1 MLRALAAFFCGND
14 PFTVQPS
21 PALPMTEATQDPERD
36 AVVAEELACLERV
49 QTHLKERAQRP
60 SDRPGSAASADYEAR
75 LLDLRD
81 QISSA
86 RMEDVPPLVQEMERL
101 QSLMVHRR
109 DTTAVTVDPRSPYFG
124 RLVIEEGTKRR
135 EVLIGRG
142 TYLDTKSGVRIV
154 DWRDA
159 PVSRLYYR
167 YEEGQDYDEVFGDRE
182 VTGLVKTRRSLS
194 IVEAELRRITSPQG
208 TFVRGKEGFRRV
220 EAQAFKLTG
229 GAGSAIRAEQHHRPG
244 KLGIGSD
251 GGEDKHLREI
261 TALIDPRQFDLI
273 TRSDAGLVVI
283 QGGAGSGKTTIGLHR
298 LAYLAFQDSRRFRPD
313 KMLVIVFNDALA
325 RYVARV
331 LPALGIEGV
340 AIRTYEDWVRRLRQ
354 SLYPRL
360 PSKYR
365 EDTPSAVSRFKKHPL
380 LLRLIEQ
387 YVGRLAQQVTA
398 RVESLTADQGEA
410 GERLRKV
417 WARGAERPLAHRLH
431 GMISQVEGEA
441 AKQLPTDVR
450 IGIERTCRALLKSTR
465 DVTTTWAELLSDRTA
480 LGMGVEQLAPGSF
493 SAGELDRVV
502 AWCSARGAEIVGQ
515 IEARRED
522 IAEARDARAVGDD
535 ERDSK
540 RSKRQ
545 RDEEKEEREDDADDD
560 EMRRGIDGLEISED
574 AKLDP
579 EDDTILLRLHQ
590 RLRGPLTRGK
600 LSKDPIVY
608 EHILVDEAQDLS
620 PVELS
625 VVLDTT
631 SAAKSIT
638 LSGDVQQRLLMDNG
652 FSDWKTVL
660 GELGLSH
667 VEIEPLK
674 LSYRSTKP
682 IIDFSRAVLGPLASS
697 DAPVATREGAPVDLF
712 THGHTGDAVATLSE
726 ALRDLMQSEPQ
737 ASVCVITRFPEQADL
752 YFGGLQ
758 RAEVPYLRRV
768 ADQDFSFKAGVDVT
782 DVRQVKGLEFDYVVI
797 VEASESSYP
806 DDEEA
811 RHLLHIAATRAAHQL
826 WLFAVGR
833 PSPLLPQEL
842 KDRSL

>member
-1 MLRALAAFFCGND
+1 MSEVA
-14 PFTVQPS
+14 
-21 PALPMTEATQDPERD
+21 EDPERD
-36 AVVAEELACLERV
+36 AVVSEEVACLQRV
-49 QTHLKERAQRP
+49 QAHLRERSQRT
-60 SDRPGSAASADYEAR
+60 SDRPGAAAAAADYEAR

-109 DTTAVTVDPRSPYFG
+109 DTNAVTVDARSPYFG
-124 RLVIEEGTKRR
+124 RLVIEEGEKKR

-167 YEEGQDYDEVFGDRE
+167 YEEGDDYDEVFGDRE
-182 VTGLVKTRRSLS
+182 VTGLIKTRRSLS

-208 TFVRGKEGFRRV
+208 TFVRGKDGFRRV
-220 EAQAFKLTG
+220 ESQAFKLTG
-229 GAGSAIRAEQHHRPG
+229 GAGTAIRAEQHHRPG
-244 KLGIGSD
+244 KLGIGTE
-251 GGEDKHLREI
+251 GVGEDKHLREI
-261 TALIDPRQFDLI
+261 TAMIDPRQFDLM

-298 LAYLAFQDSRRFRPD
+298 LAYLAFQDARRFRPD

-340 AIRTYEDWVRRLRQ
+340 AIRTYEDWVRRIRQ

-365 EDTPSAVSRFKKHPL
+365 DDTPSMVSRFKKHPL
-380 LLRLIEQ
+380 LLRMIDD
-387 YVGRLAQQVTA
+387 YVSKLAAQITA
-398 RVESLTADQGEA
+398 RVQSLSADAGEA
-410 GERLRKV
+410 GERLRSSWLKGE
-417 WARGAERPLAHRLH
+417 ARPLAHRLH
-431 GMISQVEGEA
+431 GMINLVEGDA
-441 AKQLPTDVR
+441 ARSLPTDVR
-450 IGIERTCRALLKSTR
+450 VGIERSCRALLKATR
-465 DVTTTWAELLSDRTA
+465 DVSTTWAELLSDRPA
-480 LGMGVEQLAPGSF
+480 LGQAVDKLAPGSF
-493 SAGELDRVV
+493 TPGELDRVV
-502 AWCSARGAEIVGQ
+502 AWCSARSAEIVGE
-515 IEARRED
+515 IELRREER
-522 IAEARDARAVGDD
+522 AE
-535 ERDSK
+535 
-540 RSKRQ
+540 Q
-545 RDEEKEEREDDADDD
+545 RLNDEEGGGKKRGRKDEEEVEREEEVDDD
-560 EMRRGIDGLEISED
+560 EMRRGIDGFDIAED
-574 AKLDP
+574 AKLDL
-579 EDDTILLRLHQ
+579 EDDTLFLRLHQ

-620 PVELS
+620 PVELA

-660 GELGLSH
+660 GELSLSH
-667 VEIEPLK
+667 VEVEPLK

-682 IIDFSRAVLGPLASS
+682 IIDFSRAILGPLASA

-737 ASVCVITRFPEQADL
+737 ASVCVIARYPEQADL

-768 ADQDFSFKAGVDVT
+768 AEQDFSFKPGVDVT

-806 DDEEA
+806 DEDEA

-826 WLFAVGR
+826 WLFVVGR
-833 PSPLLPQEL
+833 ASPLLPQEL

>member
-1 MLRALAAFFCGND
+1 MSE
-14 PFTVQPS
+14 QP
-21 PALPMTEATQDPERD
+21 QDPERD
-36 AVVAEELACLERV
+36 SVVSEELECLERV

-60 SDRPGSAASADYEAR
+60 SERPTVASADYESR

-86 RMEDVPPLVQEMERL
+86 RLEDVPPLVQEMERL

-124 RLVIEEGTKRR
+124 RLVIEEGPKRR

-167 YEEGQDYDEVFGDRE
+167 YEEGDDYDEVFGDRE
-182 VTGLVKTRRSLS
+182 VTGLIKTRRSLS
-194 IVEAELRRITSPQG
+194 IVEAELRRVTCPQG
-208 TFVRGKEGFRRV
+208 TFVRGKDGFRRV
-220 EAQAFKLTG
+220 ESQTFKLTG
-229 GAGSAIRAEQHHRPG
+229 GAGTAIRAEQHHRPG
-244 KLGIGSD
+244 KLGIGGAGAD
-251 GGEDKHLREI
+251 GGDDKHLREI

-298 LAYLAFQDSRRFRPD
+298 LAYLAFQDARRFRPD
-313 KMLVIVFNDALA
+313 KLLVIVFNDALA

-340 AIRTYEDWVRRLRQ
+340 AIRTYEDWVRRIRQ

-360 PSKYR
+360 PSSYR
-365 EDTPSAVSRFKKHPL
+365 EDTPSVISRFKKHPL
-380 LLRLIEQ
+380 LLRLIDAH
-387 YVGRLAQQVTA
+387 VMKLGSHVDGRLEKLA
-398 RVESLTADQGEA
+398 ADAGEA
-410 GERLRKV
+410 GERLRNV
-417 WARGAERPLAHRLH
+417 WARSSERPLAHRLH
-431 GMISQVEGEA
+431 GLISQVEGEA
-441 AKQLPTDVR
+441 GKGLSTDLRVGVER
-450 IGIERTCRALLKSTR
+450 ICRLLLKATR
-465 DVTTTWAELLSDRTA
+465 DVPAAWAELLSDRAA
-480 LGMGVEQLAPGSF
+480 LGEGVDKLAPGSF
-493 SAGELDRVV
+493 TAGELDRVV
-502 AWCSARGAEIVGQ
+502 AWCAARGGEIVGE
-515 IEARRED
+515 IETRREELAERRDRDDEGGDAKRARRK
-522 IAEARDARAVGDD
+522 RDD
-535 ERDSK
+535 
-540 RSKRQ
+540 
-545 RDEEKEEREDDADDD
+545 EEREERDDRDVDDDD
-560 EMRRGIDGLEISED
+560 EMRRGIDGLDVAEG
-574 AKLDP
+574 AKLDL

-600 LSKDPIVY
+600 FSKDPIVY

-620 PVELS
+620 PVELA

-660 GELGLSH
+660 AELKLTH
-667 VEIEPLK
+667 VEVEPLK

-682 IIDFSRAVLGPLASS
+682 IIDFSRAVLGPLAST
-697 DAPVATREGAPVDLF
+697 DAPVATREGTPVDLF

-726 ALRDLMQSEPQ
+726 ALRELMQNEPQ
-737 ASVCVITRFPEQADL
+737 ASVAVITRYPEQADL

-768 ADQDFSFKAGVDVT
+768 AEQDFSFKAGVDVT

-797 VEASESSYP
+797 VECSESSYP
-806 DDEEA
+806 DDDEA

-833 PSPLLPQEL
+833 ISPLIPQDL

>member
-1 MLRALAAFFCGND
+1 
-14 PFTVQPS
+14 
-21 PALPMTEATQDPERD
+21 MTEIAEDSERD
-36 AVVAEELACLERV
+36 SVVAEELACLERV
-49 QTHLKERAQRP
+49 QSHLRERTQRV

-109 DTTAVTVDPRSPYFG
+109 DTTAITVDPRSPYFG
-124 RLVIEEGTKRR
+124 RLVIEEGPKKR

-167 YEEGQDYDEVFGDRE
+167 YEEGDDYDEVFGDRE
-182 VTGLVKTRRSLS
+182 VTGVVKTRRSLS
-194 IVEAELRRITSPQG
+194 IIESELRRITSPQG

-220 EAQAFKLTG
+220 ESQAFKLHG

-244 KLGIGSD
+244 KLGIGAD

-298 LAYLAFQDSRRFRPD
+298 LAYLAFHDSRRFRPD

-340 AIRTYEDWVRRLRQ
+340 AIRTYEDWVRRIRQ

-360 PSKYR
+360 PSSYR
-365 EDTPSAVSRFKKHPL
+365 DDTPTVVTRFKKHPL

-387 YVGRLAQQVTA
+387 QVAKLAALITT
-398 RVESLTADQGEA
+398 RVDSLTASA
-410 GERLRKV
+410 GEPGEKLRKL
-417 WARGAERPLAHRLH
+417 WARSADRPLAHRLH
-431 GMISQVEGEA
+431 GLINQVEGEQA
-441 AKQLPTDVR
+441 RSLPTDVR
-450 IGIERTCRALLKSTR
+450 VGIERSCRSLLKQTR
-465 DVTTTWAELLSDRTA
+465 DVATTWAEILTDRVA
-480 LGMGVEQLAPGSF
+480 LGQAVDQLAPGSF
-493 SAGELDRVV
+493 TPGELDRVV
-502 AWCSARGAEIVGQ
+502 AWCSARSAEIVGE

-522 IAEARDARAVGDD
+522 LAEARERAGDD
-535 ERDSK
+535 EDK
-540 RSKRQ
+540 RTRRKAR
-545 RDEEKEEREDDADDD
+545 EEDDDRGDDEDDDD
-560 EMRRGIDGLEISED
+560 EMRRGIDGLEVTEG

-625 VVLDTT
+625 VVLATT
-631 SAAKSIT
+631 SQANSIT

-660 GELGLSH
+660 GELGLNH
-667 VEIEPLK
+667 VEVEPLK

-682 IIDFSRAVLGPLASS
+682 IIDFSRAVLGPLASK
-697 DAPVATREGAPVDLF
+697 DAPVATREGTPVDLF
-712 THGHTGDAVATLSE
+712 QHGHTGDAVATLSE
-726 ALRDLMQSEPQ
+726 ALRELMQSEPQ
-737 ASVCVITRFPEQADL
+737 ASVAVITRFPEQADL

-768 ADQDFSFKAGVDVT
+768 ADQDFSFKSGVDVT

-806 DDEEA
+806 DDDEA

-826 WLFAVGR
+826 WLFAVGK
-833 PSPLLPQEL
+833 PSPLIPQEL

>member
-1 MLRALAAFFCGND
+1 MLRALAPFFGRANEKM
-14 PFTVQPS
+14 S
-21 PALPMTEATQDPERD
+21 EAVEDSERD
-36 AVVAEELACLERV
+36 AVVSEELACLERV
-49 QTHLKERAQRP
+49 QTHLRERSQRG
-60 SDRPGSAASADYEAR
+60 SERPGAAAAAADYELR

-109 DTTAVTVDPRSPYFG
+109 DTTAVTVDARSPYFG
-124 RLVIEEGTKRR
+124 RLVIEEGPKKR

-167 YEEGQDYDEVFGDRE
+167 YDEGDDYDEVFGDRE
-182 VTGLVKTRRSLS
+182 VTGLIKTRRSLS
-194 IVEAELRRITSPQG
+194 IVEAELRRITSRQG
-208 TFVRGKEGFRRV
+208 TFVRAKEGFRRV
-220 EAQAFKLTG
+220 ESQAFKLTG
-229 GAGSAIRAEQHHRPG
+229 GAGTAIRAEQHHRPG

-251 GGEDKHLREI
+251 GGDDKHLREI

-298 LAYLAFQDSRRFRPD
+298 LAYLAFQDARRFRPD
-313 KMLVIVFNDALA
+313 KLLVIVFNDALA

-340 AIRTYEDWVRRLRQ
+340 AIRTYEDWVRRIRQ

-365 EDTPSAVSRFKKHPL
+365 EDTPSVVSRFKKHPL
-380 LLRLIEQ
+380 LLRLIDDHVEK
-387 YVGRLAQQVTA
+387 LAGPLTTRINA
-398 RVESLTADQGEA
+398 LTADAGEP
-410 GERLRKV
+410 GERLRNG
-417 WARGAERPLAHRLH
+417 WAKGAQRPLAHRLH
-431 GMISQVEGEA
+431 ALINQVEGDA
-441 AKQLPTDVR
+441 GRGLPTDVR
-450 IGIERTCRALLKSTR
+450 VGIERGCRGLLKATR
-465 DVTTTWAELLSDRTA
+465 DVSTTWAELFSDRST
-480 LGMGVEQLAPGSF
+480 LGAAVEKLAPGGF
-493 SAGELDRVV
+493 TPGELDRIVG
-502 AWCSARGAEIVGQ
+502 WCSARSAEIVGE
-515 IEARRED
+515 IETRREER
-522 IAEARDARAVGDD
+522 AEQRSRDDDGEGGKKRGRKDDD
-535 ERDSK
+535 EL
-540 RSKRQ
+540 
-545 RDEEKEEREDDADDD
+545 ERHDEDDADDD
-560 EMRRGIDGLEISED
+560 EMKRGVDGFDIAED

-620 PVELS
+620 PVELA

-631 SAAKSIT
+631 SSAKSIT
-638 LSGDVQQRLLMDNG
+638 LSGDVQQRLMMDNG
-652 FSDWKTVL
+652 FTDWKTVL
-660 GELGLSH
+660 GELSLSH
-667 VEIEPLK
+667 VEVEPLK

-682 IIDFSRAVLGPLASS
+682 IIDFSRAILGPLASA

-737 ASVCVITRFPEQADL
+737 ASVCVIARYPEQADL

-768 ADQDFSFKAGVDVT
+768 AEQDFSFKPGVDVT

-806 DDEEA
+806 DDDEA

-826 WLFAVGR
+826 WLFVVGR
-833 PSPLLPQEL
+833 ASPLLPQEL

>member
-1 MLRALAAFFCGND
+1 MSE
-14 PFTVQPS
+14 V
-21 PALPMTEATQDPERD
+21 TEDSERD
-36 AVVAEELACLERV
+36 AIATEELACLERV
-49 QTHLKERAQRP
+49 QTHLRERAQRG
-60 SDRPGSAASADYEAR
+60 SERPGTAASADYEAR

-124 RLVIEEGTKRR
+124 RLVIEENGKKR

-142 TYLDTKSGVRIV
+142 TYLDTKSSVRIV

-167 YEEGQDYDEVFGDRE
+167 YEEGDDYDEVFGDRE

-194 IVEAELRRITSPQG
+194 IVEAELRRITCPQG
-208 TFVRGKEGFRRV
+208 VFVRGKEGFRRV
-220 EAQAFKLTG
+220 ESQAFKLTG
-229 GAGSAIRAEQHHRPG
+229 GAGAAIRAEQHHRPG
-244 KLGIGSD
+244 KLGIGAD
-251 GGEDKHLREI
+251 GGDDKHLREI

-313 KMLVIVFNDALA
+313 KLLVIVFNDALA

-340 AIRTYEDWVRRLRQ
+340 AIRTYEDWVRRIRQ

-365 EDTPSAVSRFKKHPL
+365 DDTPTVVTRFKKHPL

-387 YVGRLAQQVTA
+387 QVQKIAHHVTRRIETLSA
-398 RVESLTADQGEA
+398 EAGEQ
-410 GERLRKV
+410 GERLRTA
-417 WARGAERPLAHRLH
+417 WAKSAERPLAHRLH
-431 GMISQVEGEA
+431 GMINLVEGDA
-441 AKQLPTDVR
+441 ARSLPTDVR
-450 IGIERTCRALLKSTR
+450 IGIERACRAVLKSTR
-465 DVTTTWAELLSDRTA
+465 DVAATWAEILSDRTV
-480 LGMGVEQLAPGSF
+480 LGAAVESFAPGSF
-493 SAGELDRVV
+493 TPGELDRVV
-502 AWCSARGAEIVGQ
+502 AWCSARGAEIVGE
-515 IEARRED
+515 IETRREEL
-522 IAEARDARAVGDD
+522 AEKRERDDDAAGKSRGKRKRDEDEQSSVDD
-535 ERDSK
+535 E
-540 RSKRQ
+540 
-545 RDEEKEEREDDADDD
+545 DDD
-560 EMRRGIDGLEISED
+560 EMRRGIDGLDISET
-574 AKLDP
+574 AKLDV

-620 PVELS
+620 PVELA
-625 VVLDTT
+625 VVFDTT

-638 LSGDVQQRLLMDNG
+638 LSGDVQQRLHMDNG
-652 FSDWKTVL
+652 FTDWKTVL
-660 GELGLSH
+660 GELSLSH

-674 LSYRSTKP
+674 LSYRSSRS
-682 IIDFSRAVLGPLASS
+682 IIEFARAVLGPLASA
-697 DAPVATREGAPVDLF
+697 DAPQATREGAPVDLF
-712 THGHTGDAVATLSE
+712 HHGHTGDAVATLAE

-737 ASVCVITRFPEQADL
+737 ASVCVIARYPEQADL
-752 YFGGLQ
+752 YYSGLH

-768 ADQDFSFKAGVDVT
+768 AEQDFSFKPGVDVT

-806 DDEEA
+806 DDPEA

-826 WLFAVGR
+826 WLFAVGKV
-833 PSPLLPQEL
+833 SPLIPQEL
-842 KDRSL
+842 RDRAL

>member
-1 MLRALAAFFCGND
+1 MSEVAED
-14 PFTVQPS
+14 S
-21 PALPMTEATQDPERD
+21 ERD
-36 AVVAEELACLERV
+36 AVVSEEVACLERV
-49 QTHLKERAQRP
+49 QAHLRERSQRT
-60 SDRPGSAASADYEAR
+60 SDRPGAAAAAAEYEAR

-109 DTTAVTVDPRSPYFG
+109 DTNAVTVDAKSPYFG
-124 RLVIEEGTKRR
+124 RLVIEEGPKKR

-167 YEEGQDYDEVFGDRE
+167 YEEGDDYDEVFGDRE
-182 VTGLVKTRRSLS
+182 VTGLIKTRRSLS
-194 IVEAELRRITSPQG
+194 IVEAQLRRITSPQG
-208 TFVRGKEGFRRV
+208 TFVRGKDGFRRV
-220 EAQAFKLTG
+220 ESQAFKLTG
-229 GAGSAIRAEQHHRPG
+229 GAGTAIRAEQHHRPG
-244 KLGIGSD
+244 KLGIGTE
-251 GGEDKHLREI
+251 GVGEDKHLREI
-261 TALIDPRQFDLI
+261 TAMIDPRQFDLM

-298 LAYLAFQDSRRFRPD
+298 LAYLAFQDARRFRPD

-340 AIRTYEDWVRRLRQ
+340 AIRTYEDWVRRIRQ

-365 EDTPSAVSRFKKHPL
+365 DDTPSMVSRFKKHPL
-380 LLRLIEQ
+380 VLRMIEDH
-387 YVGRLAQQVTA
+387 VAKVAAQITTRIA
-398 RVESLTADQGEA
+398 KLSADAGEA
-410 GERLRKV
+410 GERLRAIWQK
-417 WARGAERPLAHRLH
+417 GEGRPLAHRLH
-431 GMISQVEGEA
+431 GMINQVEGDA
-441 AKQLPTDVR
+441 ARSLPTDLRV
-450 IGIERTCRALLKSTR
+450 GIERSCRALLKSTR
-465 DVTTTWAELLSDRTA
+465 DVSTTWAELLSDRTA
-480 LGMGVEQLAPGSF
+480 LGQAVDKLAPGSF
-493 SAGELDRVV
+493 TPGELDRVV
-502 AWCSARGAEIVGQ
+502 AWCSARSAEIVGE
-515 IEARRED
+515 IELRREER
-522 IAEARDARAVGDD
+522 AEQREKDEEGGGKKRGRKDEEEVERDD
-535 ERDSK
+535 ED
-540 RSKRQ
+540 
-545 RDEEKEEREDDADDD
+545 DDD
-560 EMRRGIDGLEISED
+560 EMRRGIDGFDIAED

-579 EDDTILLRLHQ
+579 EDDTLFLRLHQ

-620 PVELS
+620 PIELAT
-625 VVLDTT
+625 VLDTT

-667 VEIEPLK
+667 VEVEPLK

-682 IIDFSRAVLGPLASS
+682 IIDFSRAILGPLASA

-737 ASVCVITRFPEQADL
+737 ASVCVIARYPEQADL

-768 ADQDFSFKAGVDVT
+768 AEQDFSFKPGVDVT

-806 DDEEA
+806 DEDEA

-826 WLFAVGR
+826 WLFVVGR
-833 PSPLLPQEL
+833 ASPLLPQEL

>member
-1 MLRALAAFFCGND
+1 MSET
-14 PFTVQPS
+14 P
-21 PALPMTEATQDPERD
+21 QDPERD
-36 AVVAEELACLERV
+36 AVVSEELACLERV
-49 QTHLKERAQRP
+49 QAHLRERAQRP
-60 SDRPGSAASADYEAR
+60 SDRPGAAAAAGDYEAR

-124 RLVIEEGTKRR
+124 RLVIEEGPKKR

-182 VTGLVKTRRSLS
+182 VTGIVKTRRSLS

-208 TFVRGKEGFRRV
+208 TFVRGKDGFRRA
-220 EAQAFKLTG
+220 EAQSFKLTG

-244 KLGIGSD
+244 KLGIGTDS
-251 GGEDKHLREI
+251 GEDKHLREI

-313 KMLVIVFNDALA
+313 KLLVIVFNDALA

-340 AIRTYEDWVRRLRQ
+340 AIRTYEDWVRRIRQ
-354 SLYPRL
+354 SLYTRL

-365 EDTPSAVSRFKKHPL
+365 DDTPTVVSRFKKHPL
-380 LLRLIEQ
+380 LLRVIEEF
-387 YVGRLAQQVTA
+387 VVKLGEQVTK
-398 RVESLTADQGEA
+398 RVESLTAEAGEQ
-410 GERLRKV
+410 GERLRKA
-417 WARGAERPLAHRLH
+417 WAKSAERPLAHRLH
-431 GMISQVEGEA
+431 GLIALTEGDA
-441 AKQLPTDVR
+441 AKSLPTDVR
-450 IGIERTCRALLKSTR
+450 VGIERTCRALLKTTR
-465 DVTTTWAELLSDRTA
+465 DVPGVWAELLSDRSA
-480 LGMGVEQLAPGSF
+480 LGEAVARLAPGSF
-493 SAGELDRVV
+493 TTGELDRLV
-502 AWCSARGAEIVGQ
+502 AWCSARSAEIVGE
-515 IEARRED
+515 IETR
-522 IAEARDARAVGDD
+522 
-535 ERDSK
+535 
-540 RSKRQ
+540 
-545 RDEEKEEREDDADDD
+545 KEEREERRAAAGDDESSDKRAKRGKRDDESSEREEEEDDD
-560 EMRRGIDGLEISED
+560 EMRRGIDGIELSET
-574 AKLDP
+574 AKLDH
-579 EDDTILLRLHQ
+579 EDDTIFLRLHQ

-620 PVELS
+620 PIELG

-638 LSGDVQQRLLMDNG
+638 LSGDVQQRLHMDNG

-660 GELGLSH
+660 GELGLNH
-667 VEIEPLK
+667 VEVEPLK
-674 LSYRSTKP
+674 LSYRSSKP
-682 IIDFSRAVLGPLASS
+682 IIDFSRAVLGHLASA

-712 THGHTGDAVATLSE
+712 VHGHTGDAVATLSE

-737 ASVCVITRFPEQADL
+737 ASVCVITRFPEQADV

-768 ADQDFSFKAGVDVT
+768 AEQDFSFKPGVDVT

-806 DDEEA
+806 DDDEA
-811 RHLLHIAATRAAHQL
+811 RHLLHIASTRAAHQL
-826 WLFAVGR
+826 WLFAVGKL
-833 PSPLLPQEL
+833 SPLIPQEL
-842 KDRSL
+842 KDRAL

>member
-1 MLRALAAFFCGND
+1 MLRALAAFFRAELMSNATA
-14 PFTVQPS
+14 P
-21 PALPMTEATQDPERD
+21 EAIEDPERD
-36 AVVAEELACLERV
+36 AVVGEELACLERV
-49 QTHLKERAQRP
+49 QQHLKERSQRAASG
-60 SDRPGSAASADYEAR
+60 SDRPTASAASADYEAR

-124 RLVIEEGTKRR
+124 RLVIEEGAKKR

-167 YEEGQDYDEVFGDRE
+167 YEEGDDYDEVFGDRE
-182 VTGLVKTRRSLS
+182 VTGLIKTRRSLS

-208 TFVRGKEGFRRV
+208 TFIRGKQGFRRA
-220 EAQAFKLTG
+220 EAQSFKLTG
-229 GAGSAIRAEQHHRPG
+229 GAGTAIRAEQHHRPG

-251 GGEDKHLREI
+251 SGEDKHLREI

-340 AIRTYEDWVRRLRQ
+340 AIRTYEDWARRMRQ

-360 PSKYR
+360 PSRYR
-365 EDTPSAVSRFKKHPL
+365 DDTPTVVTRFKKHPL
-380 LLRLIEQ
+380 LLRLIEEHIAK
-387 YVGRLAQQVTA
+387 LAEQVTA
-398 RVESLTADQGEA
+398 RVEQLTADAGEA
-410 GERLRKV
+410 GEKLRRA
-417 WARGAERPLAHRLH
+417 WAKSAERPLAHRLH
-431 GMISQVEGEA
+431 GLISQVEGEA
-441 AKQLPTDVR
+441 ARQLPTDVR
-450 IGIERTCRALLKSTR
+450 VGIERTCRALLKSTR
-465 DVTTTWAELLSDRTA
+465 DVATTWAELLSDRTA
-480 LGMGVEQLAPGSF
+480 LGASVERLAPGTF
-493 SAGELDRVV
+493 TAGELDRVV
-502 AWCSARGAEIVGQ
+502 AWCSARSAEIVGQ
-515 IEARRED
+515 IEAKRED
-522 IAEARDARAVGDD
+522 RAEARVSSGDDDDAEKRGKRERERDNEVD
-535 ERDSK
+535 ERD
-540 RSKRQ
+540 
-545 RDEEKEEREDDADDD
+545 EDDDDD
-560 EMRRGIDGLEISED
+560 EMRRGIDGLDIAED
-574 AKLDP
+574 AKLDI

-631 SAAKSIT
+631 SAARSIT

-660 GELGLSH
+660 GDLGLSH

-712 THGHTGDAVATLSE
+712 SHGHTGDAVATLSE

-737 ASVCVITRFPEQADL
+737 ASVCVIARYPEQADL

-768 ADQDFSFKAGVDVT
+768 AEQDFSFKAGVDVT

-806 DDEEA
+806 DDDEA

-833 PSPLLPQEL
+833 ASPLIPQEL

>member
-1 MLRALAAFFCGND
+1 MSET
-14 PFTVQPS
+14 P
-21 PALPMTEATQDPERD
+21 QDPERD
-36 AVVAEELACLERV
+36 QVVSEELACLERV
-49 QTHLKERAQRP
+49 QTHLRERAQRP
-60 SDRPGSAASADYEAR
+60 SDRPGAAAAAGDYEAR

-124 RLVIEEGTKRR
+124 RLVIEEGPKKR

-182 VTGLVKTRRSLS
+182 VTGIVKTRRSLS

-220 EAQAFKLTG
+220 EAQSFKLTG
-229 GAGSAIRAEQHHRPG
+229 GSGTAIRAEQHHRPG
-244 KLGIGSD
+244 KLGIGTD

-261 TALIDPRQFDLI
+261 TALIDARQFDLI

-313 KMLVIVFNDALA
+313 KLLVIVFNDALA

-340 AIRTYEDWVRRLRQ
+340 AIRTYEDWVRRIRQ
-354 SLYPRL
+354 SLYTRL

-365 EDTPSAVSRFKKHPL
+365 DDTPTVVSRFKKHPL
-380 LLRLIEQ
+380 LLPLIEEH
-387 YVGRLAQQVTA
+387 VARLAALVTA
-398 RVESLTADQGEA
+398 RLGSLTADSGEL
-410 GERLRKV
+410 GENLRRAWSK
-417 WARGAERPLAHRLH
+417 GADRPLAHRLH
-431 GMISQVEGEA
+431 ALINLVEGDSG
-441 AKQLPTDVR
+441 KSLSTDVR
-450 IGIERTCRALLKSTR
+450 VGVERTCRTLLKSSR
-465 DVTTTWAELLSDRTA
+465 DVPTVWAELLSDRSV
-480 LGMGVEQLAPGSF
+480 LGDAVARLAPGSF
-493 SAGELDRVV
+493 TAGELDRVV
-502 AWCSARGAEIVGQ
+502 AWCSARSAELVGE
-515 IEARRED
+515 IETRK
-522 IAEARDARAVGDD
+522 D
-535 ERDSK
+535 ERDERRVTAAEDEGGDK
-540 RSKRQ
+540 RAKRGK
-545 RDEEKEEREDDADDD
+545 RDEESDDREEEEDDD
-560 EMRRGIDGLEISED
+560 EMRRGIDGIDIAEN
-574 AKLDP
+574 AKLDH
-579 EDDTILLRLHQ
+579 EDDTIFLRLHQ
-590 RLRGPLTRGK
+590 RIRGPLTRGK
-600 LSKDPIVY
+600 FSKDPIVY

-620 PVELS
+620 PIELG

-638 LSGDVQQRLLMDNG
+638 LSGDVQQRLHMDNG
-652 FSDWKTVL
+652 FTDWKTVL

-667 VEIEPLK
+667 VEVEPLK

-682 IIDFSRAVLGPLASS
+682 IVDFSRAVLGHLASA
-697 DAPVATREGAPVDLF
+697 DAPLATREGAPVDLF
-712 THGHTGDAVATLSE
+712 VHGHTGDAVATLSE

-737 ASVCVITRFPEQADL
+737 ASVCVITRFPEQADV
-752 YFGGLQ
+752 YFGGLL

-768 ADQDFSFKAGVDVT
+768 AEQDFSFKPGVDVT

-806 DDEEA
+806 DDDEA
-811 RHLLHIAATRAAHQL
+811 RHLLHIGATRAAHQL
-826 WLFAVGR
+826 WLFAVGKL
-833 PSPLLPQEL
+833 SPLIPQEL
-842 KDRSL
+842 KDRAL

>member
-1 MLRALAAFFCGND
+1 MLRALAAILRD
-14 PFTVQPS
+14 LHPQMSETP
-21 PALPMTEATQDPERD
+21 QDPERD
-36 AVVAEELACLERV
+36 AVVSEELACLERV
-49 QTHLKERAQRP
+49 QAHLRERARRP
-60 SDRPGSAASADYEAR
+60 SERPAAPAGDYEAR

-124 RLVIEEGTKRR
+124 RLVIEEGTKKR

-194 IVEAELRRITSPQG
+194 IVETELRRITSPQG
-208 TFVRGKEGFRRV
+208 TFVRGKDGFRRA
-220 EAQAFKLTG
+220 EAQSFKLTG

-244 KLGIGSD
+244 KLGIGAD
-251 GGEDKHLREI
+251 GGDDKHLREI

-313 KMLVIVFNDALA
+313 KLLVIVFNDALA

-340 AIRTYEDWVRRLRQ
+340 AIRTYEDWVRRIRQ
-354 SLYPRL
+354 SLYTRL

-365 EDTPSAVSRFKKHPL
+365 DDTPTMVSRFKKHPL
-380 LLRLIEQ
+380 LLRLIEEH
-387 YVGRLAQQVTA
+387 VAGLAAEVTA
-398 RVESLTADQGEA
+398 RVESLTAGA
-410 GERLRKV
+410 GEEGEKLRKS
-417 WARGAERPLAHRLH
+417 WAKGADRPLAHRLH
-431 GMISQVEGEA
+431 ALINLVEGDA
-441 AKQLPTDVR
+441 AKSLSTNARV
-450 IGIERTCRALLKSTR
+450 GIERTCRALLKTSR
-465 DVTTTWAELLSDRTA
+465 DVPTVWAELLSDRSV
-480 LGMGVEQLAPGSF
+480 LGDAVARLAPGSF
-493 SAGELDRVV
+493 TPGELDRVV
-502 AWCSARGAEIVGQ
+502 AWCSARSAEIVGD
-515 IEARRED
+515 IESR
-522 IAEARDARAVGDD
+522 
-535 ERDSK
+535 
-540 RSKRQ
+540 
-545 RDEEKEEREDDADDD
+545 KEERDERRASAADDDAGAKRAKRSQRGEEAAEREEDEDDDD
-560 EMRRGIDGLEISED
+560 EMRRGIDGIDIAET

-579 EDDTILLRLHQ
+579 EDDTIFLRLHQ

-600 LSKDPIVY
+600 FSKDPIVY

-620 PVELS
+620 PIELG

-638 LSGDVQQRLLMDNG
+638 LSGDVQQRLHMDNG

-667 VEIEPLK
+667 VEVEPLK

-682 IIDFSRAVLGPLASS
+682 IVEFSRAVLGHLAST
-697 DAPVATREGAPVDLF
+697 DAPLATREGAPVDLF
-712 THGHTGDAVATLSE
+712 LHGHTGDAVATLSE

-737 ASVCVITRFPEQADL
+737 ASVCVITRFPEQADV

-768 ADQDFSFKAGVDVT
+768 AEQDFTFKPGVDVT
-782 DVRQVKGLEFDYVVI
+782 DVRQVKGLEFDYVVL
-797 VEASESSYP
+797 VETSESSYP
-806 DDEEA
+806 DDDEA
-811 RHLLHIAATRAAHQL
+811 RHLLHIASTRAAHQL
-826 WLFAVGR
+826 WLFVVGK
-833 PSPLLPQEL
+833 PSPLLPQDL
-842 KDRSL
+842 KDRAL

>member
-1 MLRALAAFFCGND
+1 MSEVA
-14 PFTVQPS
+14 
-21 PALPMTEATQDPERD
+21 EDPERD
-36 AVVAEELACLERV
+36 AVVSEELACLERV
-49 QTHLKERAQRP
+49 QAHLRERAQRGSERPP
-60 SDRPGSAASADYEAR
+60 SASSADYEMR

-109 DTTAVTVDPRSPYFG
+109 DTTVVTVDPRSPYFG
-124 RLVIEEGTKRR
+124 RLVIEEGPKKR

-182 VTGLVKTRRSLS
+182 VTGLIKTRRSLS
-194 IVEAELRRITSPQG
+194 IVETELRRITTPQG

-220 EAQAFKLTG
+220 ESQAFKLTG
-229 GAGSAIRAEQHHRPG
+229 GAGTAIRAEQHHRPG
-244 KLGIGSD
+244 KLGIGAD

-298 LAYLAFQDSRRFRPD
+298 LAYLAFQDARRFRPD
-313 KMLVIVFNDALA
+313 KLLIIVFNDALA

-340 AIRTYEDWVRRLRQ
+340 AIRTYEDWVRRIRQ

-360 PSKYR
+360 PSVYR
-365 EDTPSAVSRFKKHPL
+365 EDTPSVVSRFKKHPL
-380 LLRLIEQ
+380 LLRLIDDHVTKLGDQ
-387 YVGRLAQQVTA
+387 LTA
-398 RVESLTADQGEA
+398 RIERLTADGGEQ
-410 GERLRKV
+410 GERLRQT
-417 WARGAERPLAHRLH
+417 WTRGAERPLGHRLH
-431 GMISQVEGEA
+431 ALLGQVEGDA
-441 AKQLPTDVR
+441 ARSLPTDMRV
-450 IGIERTCRALLKSTR
+450 GIERACRGLLKSTR
-465 DVTTTWAELLSDRTA
+465 DVSMTWAEILSDRAT
-480 LGMGVEQLAPGSF
+480 LGAGVEKLSPGSF
-493 SAGELDRVV
+493 TPGELDRIVG
-502 AWCSARGAEIVGQ
+502 WCSARSAEIVGE
-515 IEARRED
+515 IETRREERDELRSHRDEDGDAKRARR
-522 IAEARDARAVGDD
+522 GKDD
-535 ERDSK
+535 E
-540 RSKRQ
+540 
-545 RDEEKEEREDDADDD
+545 EEKQREQEPDDDD
-560 EMRRGIDGLEISED
+560 EMRRGIDGLDIAEG
-574 AKLDP
+574 AKLDA
-579 EDDTILLRLHQ
+579 EDDTLLLRLHQ

-620 PVELS
+620 PVELA

-660 GELGLSH
+660 GELKLSH

-682 IIDFSRAVLGPLASS
+682 IIDFSRAVLGPLASA
-697 DAPVATREGAPVDLF
+697 DAPLATREGAPVDLF

-737 ASVCVITRFPEQADL
+737 ASVAVITRYPEQADL

-768 ADQDFSFKAGVDVT
+768 AEQDFSFKAGVDVT

-797 VEASESSYP
+797 VEASEASYP
-806 DDEEA
+806 DDDEA

-826 WLFAVGR
+826 WIFAVGR
-833 PSPLLPQEL
+833 LSPLLPQEL

>member
-1 MLRALAAFFCGND
+1 MSEVVED
-14 PFTVQPS
+14 S
-21 PALPMTEATQDPERD
+21 ERD
-36 AVVAEELACLERV
+36 QVVSEELACLERV
-49 QTHLKERAQRP
+49 QTHLRERAQRP
-60 SDRPGSAASADYEAR
+60 SDRPTGAASADYEMR

-109 DTTAVTVDPRSPYFG
+109 DVTPVTVDPRSPYFG
-124 RLVIEEGTKRR
+124 RLVIEEGPKKR

-167 YEEGQDYDEVFGDRE
+167 YEEGDDYDEVFGERE
-182 VTGLVKTRRSLS
+182 VTGLIKTRRSLS
-194 IVEAELRRITSPQG
+194 IIETELRRITSPQG
-208 TFVRGKEGFRRV
+208 TFIRGKDGFRRA
-220 EAQAFKLTG
+220 EGQSFKLTG
-229 GAGSAIRAEQHHRPG
+229 GAGTAIRAEQHHRPG

-251 GGEDKHLREI
+251 GGDDKHLREI

-298 LAYLAFQDSRRFRPD
+298 LAYLAFQDARRFRPD
-313 KMLVIVFNDALA
+313 KLLVIVFNDALA

-340 AIRTYEDWVRRLRQ
+340 AIRTYEDWARRIRQ

-380 LLRLIEQ
+380 LLRLFDHYVTKLGEQ
-387 YVGRLAQQVTA
+387 VSA
-398 RVESLTADQGEA
+398 RIASLTENSGELGEQLLRTWTKSAD
-410 GERLRKV
+410 
-417 WARGAERPLAHRLH
+417 RPFAHRLH
-431 GMISQVEGEA
+431 SLINRVEGEVGRG
-441 AKQLPTDVR
+441 LPTNVR
-450 IGIERTCRALLKSTR
+450 VGIERTCRALLKSTR
-465 DVTTTWAELLSDRTA
+465 DVPAAWAEILSDRTA
-480 LGMGVEQLAPGSF
+480 LGSGVETLAPGSF
-493 SAGELDRVV
+493 TPGELDRIVG
-502 AWCSARGAEIVGQ
+502 WCSARSAEIVGE
-515 IEARRED
+515 IEARREER
-522 IAEARDARAVGDD
+522 AEARVHDD
-535 ERDSK
+535 EDGGK
-540 RSKRQ
+540 RRRKDDEEDETA
-545 RDEEKEEREDDADDD
+545 RDEEDDD
-560 EMRRGIDGLEISED
+560 EMRRGIDGFDIAED

-579 EDDTILLRLHQ
+579 EDDTLLLRLHQ

-631 SAAKSIT
+631 SQAKSIT
-638 LSGDVQQRLLMDNG
+638 LSGDVQQRLMMDNG

-660 GELGLSH
+660 GELNLSH
-667 VEIEPLK
+667 VEVEPLK

-682 IIDFSRAVLGPLASS
+682 IIDFSRAVLGPLASA
-697 DAPVATREGAPVDLF
+697 DAPQATREGAPVDLF

-737 ASVCVITRFPEQADL
+737 ASVAVITRYPEQADL

-768 ADQDFSFKAGVDVT
+768 AEQDFSFKPGVDVT

-797 VEASESSYP
+797 VEASEASYP
-806 DDEEA
+806 DDDEA

-833 PSPLLPQEL
+833 VSPLIPQEL

>member
-1 MLRALAAFFCGND
+1 MSE
-14 PFTVQPS
+14 TVEDS
-21 PALPMTEATQDPERD
+21 ERD
-36 AVVAEELACLERV
+36 QVVAEELACLERV
-49 QTHLKERAQRP
+49 NGHLRERAQRSG
-60 SDRPGSAASADYEAR
+60 SDRPGSAASADYESR

-86 RMEDVPPLVQEMERL
+86 RLEDVPPLVQEMERL

-109 DTTAVTVDPRSPYFG
+109 DTTAVTLDPRSPYFG
-124 RLVIEEGTKRR
+124 RLVIEEGTKKR

-159 PVSRLYYR
+159 PISRLYYR

-182 VTGLVKTRRSLS
+182 VTGVIKTRRSLS
-194 IVEAELRRITSPQG
+194 IVDAELRRVTSPQG
-208 TFVRGKEGFRRV
+208 TFVRGKSGFRRV
-220 EAQAFKLTG
+220 EAQSFKLTG

-244 KLGIGSD
+244 KLGIGTD
-251 GGEDKHLREI
+251 GGDDKHLREI

-313 KMLVIVFNDALA
+313 KLLVIVFNDALA

-340 AIRTYEDWVRRLRQ
+340 AIRTYEDWVRRIRQ
-354 SLYPRL
+354 SLYTRL

-365 EDTPSAVSRFKKHPL
+365 DDTPSVVTRFKKHPL
-380 LLRLIEQ
+380 LLRLFEQ
-387 YVGRLAQQVTA
+387 YVARLVEQVTA
-398 RVESLTADQGEA
+398 RVASLTADGGEP
-410 GERLRKV
+410 GERLRQA
-417 WARGAERPLAHRLH
+417 WAKGEGRPFAHRLH
-431 GMISQVEGEA
+431 GLLNLVAGDASRS
-441 AKQLPTDVR
+441 LPTDVR
-450 IGIERTCRALLKSTR
+450 VGIERTCKALLKATR
-465 DVTTTWAELLSDRTA
+465 DVPAAWAEILSDRTA
-480 LGMGVEQLAPGSF
+480 LGEAVERFAPGSF
-493 SAGELDRVV
+493 SSGELDRVV
-502 AWCSARGAEIVGQ
+502 GWCSARSAEIVGE
-515 IEARRED
+515 IDAKREEVAERR
-522 IAEARDARAVGDD
+522 VGDD
-535 ERDSK
+535 DDEK
-540 RSKRQ
+540 RPKRGKS
-545 RDEEKEEREDDADDD
+545 EEEREPDDDDDDD
-560 EMRRGIDGLEISED
+560 EMRRGIDGIDVTES

-579 EDDTILLRLHQ
+579 EDDTLLLRLHQ

-620 PVELS
+620 PIELS

-631 SAAKSIT
+631 SNAKSIT
-638 LSGDVQQRLLMDNG
+638 LSGDVQQRLHMDNG
-652 FSDWKTVL
+652 FTDWKTVL

-682 IIDFSRAVLGPLASS
+682 IIDFSRAVLGPLASA
-697 DAPVATREGAPVDLF
+697 DAPVATREGTPVDLF
-712 THGHTGDAVATLSE
+712 THGHTGDAVATLAE

-737 ASVCVITRFPEQADL
+737 ASVAVITRFPEQADL

-768 ADQDFSFKAGVDVT
+768 AEQDFSFKPGVDVT

-797 VEASESSYP
+797 VEVSESSYP
-806 DDEEA
+806 DDDEA

-833 PSPLLPQEL
+833 LSPLIPQEL

>member
-1 MLRALAAFFCGND
+1 MSKATA
-14 PFTVQPS
+14 S
-21 PALPMTEATQDPERD
+21 EAIEDPERD
-36 AVVAEELACLERV
+36 AVVGEELACLARV
-49 QTHLKERAQRP
+49 QQHLKDRSQRAASG
-60 SDRPGSAASADYEAR
+60 SDRPTANAASADYEAR

-124 RLVIEEGTKRR
+124 RLVIEEGAKRR

-167 YEEGQDYDEVFGDRE
+167 YEEGDDYDEVFGDRE
-182 VTGLVKTRRSLS
+182 VTGLIKTRRSLS

-208 TFVRGKEGFRRV
+208 TFVRSKDGFRRA
-220 EAQAFKLTG
+220 EAQSFRLTG
-229 GAGSAIRAEQHHRPG
+229 GAGTAIRAEQHHRPG

-251 GGEDKHLREI
+251 SGEDKHLREI

-340 AIRTYEDWVRRLRQ
+340 AIRTYEDWARRLRQ

-360 PSKYR
+360 PSRYR
-365 EDTPSAVSRFKKHPL
+365 DDTPTVVSRFKKHPL
-380 LLRLIEQ
+380 LLRLIEEHITK
-387 YVGRLAQQVTA
+387 LAEQVTT
-398 RVESLTADQGEA
+398 RVDRLTADAGEA
-410 GERLRKV
+410 GEKLRRA
-417 WARGAERPLAHRLH
+417 WAKSVERPLAHRLH
-431 GMISQVEGEA
+431 GLISQVEGEA
-441 AKQLPTDVR
+441 ARQLPTDVR
-450 IGIERTCRALLKSTR
+450 VGIERTCRALLKATR
-465 DVTTTWAELLSDRTA
+465 DVASTWAELLSDRSA
-480 LGMGVEQLAPGSF
+480 LGAGVERLAPGSF
-493 SAGELDRVV
+493 TAGELDRVV
-502 AWCSARGAEIVGQ
+502 GWCSARSAEIVGQ
-515 IEARRED
+515 IEAKRED
-522 IAEARDARAVGDD
+522 VAEARASRADDD
-535 ERDSK
+535 ERGEK
-540 RSKRQ
+540 RGKRE
-545 RDEEKEEREDDADDD
+545 RGNEDEEREDDDDD
-560 EMRRGIDGLEISED
+560 EMRRGIDGLDIAED
-574 AKLDP
+574 AKLDV
-579 EDDTILLRLHQ
+579 EDDTIMLRLHQ

-682 IIDFSRAVLGPLASS
+682 IIDFSRAVLGPLAST

-712 THGHTGDAVATLSE
+712 CHGHTGDAVATLSE

-737 ASVCVITRFPEQADL
+737 ASVCVIARYPEQADL

-768 ADQDFSFKAGVDVT
+768 AEQDFSFKAGVDVT

-797 VEASESSYP
+797 VEASESAYP
-806 DDEEA
+806 DDDEA

-833 PSPLLPQEL
+833 VSPLIPQEL

>member
-1 MLRALAAFFCGND
+1 
-14 PFTVQPS
+14 
-21 PALPMTEATQDPERD
+21 
-36 AVVAEELACLERV
+36 
-49 QTHLKERAQRP
+49 
-60 SDRPGSAASADYEAR
+60 
-75 LLDLRD
+75 
-81 QISSA
+81 
-86 RMEDVPPLVQEMERL
+86 
-101 QSLMVHRR
+101 
-109 DTTAVTVDPRSPYFG
+109 
-124 RLVIEEGTKRR
+124 
-135 EVLIGRG
+135 VLIGRG

-167 YEEGQDYDEVFGDRE
+167 YEEGDDYDEVFGDRE
-182 VTGLVKTRRSLS
+182 VTGIIKTRRSLS

-208 TFVRGKEGFRRV
+208 TFIRGKQGFRRA
-220 EAQAFKLTG
+220 EAQSFKLAG
-229 GAGSAIRAEQHHRPG
+229 GAGTAIRAEQHHRPG

-251 GGEDKHLREI
+251 SGEDKHLREI

-340 AIRTYEDWVRRLRQ
+340 AIRTYEDWARRLRQ

-360 PSKYR
+360 PSRYR
-365 EDTPSAVSRFKKHPL
+365 DDTPTVVSRFKKHPL
-380 LLRLIEQ
+380 LLRLIEEHIAK
-387 YVGRLAQQVTA
+387 VAEQVTA
-398 RVESLTADQGEA
+398 RVDKLTSDAGEA
-410 GERLRKV
+410 GEKLRRA
-417 WARGAERPLAHRLH
+417 WAKSSERPLAHRLH
-431 GMISQVEGEA
+431 GLISQVEGESA
-441 AKQLPTDVR
+441 RQLSTDVR
-450 IGIERTCRALLKSTR
+450 VGIERTCRALLKSTR
-465 DVTTTWAELLSDRTA
+465 DVANTWAELLSDRTA
-480 LGMGVEQLAPGSF
+480 LGAGVDRLAPGSF
-493 SAGELDRVV
+493 TAGELDRVV
-502 AWCSARGAEIVGQ
+502 AWCSARSAEIVGQ
-515 IEARRED
+515 IEAKRED
-522 IAEARDARAVGDD
+522 RAEARVGGDDDGSEKRGKRERDHEAD
-535 ERDSK
+535 ERDE
-540 RSKRQ
+540 
-545 RDEEKEEREDDADDD
+545 RDGDDDDD
-560 EMRRGIDGLEISED
+560 EMRRGIDGLDIAED
-574 AKLDP
+574 AKLDV

-682 IIDFSRAVLGPLASS
+682 IIEFSRAVLGPLASS

-712 THGHTGDAVATLSE
+712 SHGHTGDAVATLSE

-737 ASVCVITRFPEQADL
+737 ASVCVIARYPEQADL

-768 ADQDFSFKAGVDVT
+768 AEQDFSFKAGVDVT

-806 DDEEA
+806 DDDEA

-833 PSPLLPQEL
+833 ASPLIPQEL

>member
-1 MLRALAAFFCGND
+1 MSEVA
-14 PFTVQPS
+14 
-21 PALPMTEATQDPERD
+21 EDPERD
-36 AVVAEELACLERV
+36 AVVSEELGCLERV
-49 QTHLKERAQRP
+49 QTHLRERAQRA
-60 SDRPGSAASADYEAR
+60 SDRPAQAAASADYEVR

-101 QSLMVHRR
+101 QSLMVHRQA
-109 DTTAVTVDPRSPYFG
+109 TTAVTVDARSPYFG
-124 RLVIEEGTKRR
+124 RLVIEEGPKQR

-167 YEEGQDYDEVFGDRE
+167 YEEGDDYDEVFGDRE
-182 VTGLVKTRRSLS
+182 VTGLIKTRRSLS
-194 IVEAELRRITSPQG
+194 IVETELRRISSPQG
-208 TFVRGKEGFRRV
+208 TFVRGKDGFRRV
-220 EAQAFKLTG
+220 ESQAFKLTG
-229 GAGSAIRAEQHHRPG
+229 GAGTAIRAEQHHRPG

-298 LAYLAFQDSRRFRPD
+298 LAFLAFQDARRFRPD
-313 KMLVIVFNDALA
+313 KLLVIVFNDALA

-340 AIRTYEDWVRRLRQ
+340 AIRTYEDWVRRIRQ

-360 PSKYR
+360 PSQYR
-365 EDTPSAVSRFKKHPL
+365 DDTPSSVSRFKKHPL

-387 YVGRLAQQVTA
+387 HVAKLAAQIEA
-398 RVESLTADQGEA
+398 RINTLTSQQGEQ
-410 GERLRKV
+410 GDKLRQA
-417 WARGAERPLAHRLH
+417 WAKGAERPLGHRLH
-431 GMISQVEGEA
+431 AMISQVESDA
-441 AKQLPTDVR
+441 ARSLPTDVR
-450 IGIERTCRALLKSTR
+450 VGIERSCRALLKATR
-465 DVTTTWAELLSDRTA
+465 DVATTWAEILSDRDV
-480 LGMGVEQLAPGSF
+480 LGAGVEKFAPGSF
-493 SAGELDRVV
+493 TPGELDRVV
-502 AWCSARGAEIVGQ
+502 AWCSARSAEIVGE
-515 IEARRED
+515 IETRREEV
-522 IAEARDARAVGDD
+522 AERAHRDDAEGGEKRPRRERKDDD
-535 ERDSK
+535 EKERD
-540 RSKRQ
+540 R
-545 RDEEKEEREDDADDD
+545 EREREEDEDD
-560 EMRRGIDGLEISED
+560 EMRRGVDGFDIAEG
-574 AKLDP
+574 AKLDA
-579 EDDTILLRLHQ
+579 EDDTLLLRLHQ

-631 SAAKSIT
+631 SAARSIT
-638 LSGDVQQRLLMDNG
+638 LSGDVQQRLMMDNG
-652 FSDWKTVL
+652 FTDWKTVL
-660 GELGLSH
+660 SELSLSH

-682 IIDFSRAVLGPLASS
+682 IIDFSRAVLGPLASA
-697 DAPVATREGAPVDLF
+697 DAPVATREGTPVDMF

-737 ASVCVITRFPEQADL
+737 ASVCVVTRYPEQADL

-806 DDEEA
+806 DDDEA

-826 WLFAVGR
+826 WVFVVGR

>member
-1 MLRALAAFFCGND
+1 M
-14 PFTVQPS
+14 S
-21 PALPMTEATQDPERD
+21 EATEDPERD
-36 AVVAEELACLERV
+36 AVVAEEVACLSRV
-49 QTHLKERAQRP
+49 QQHLKERAQRP
-60 SDRPGSAASADYEAR
+60 SDRPGSAAAADYEAR

-124 RLVIEEGTKRR
+124 RLVIEEGPKQR

-167 YEEGQDYDEVFGDRE
+167 YEEGDDYDEVFGDRE

-194 IVEAELRRITSPQG
+194 IVETELRRITSPQG
-208 TFVRGKEGFRRV
+208 TFVRGKDGFRRV
-220 EAQAFKLTG
+220 ESQSFKLTG
-229 GAGSAIRAEQHHRPG
+229 GAGTAIRAEQHHRPG

-251 GGEDKHLREI
+251 SGEDKHLREI

-365 EDTPSAVSRFKKHPL
+365 EDTPSVVSRFKKHPL
-380 LLRLIEQ
+380 LLRLIEEHITK
-387 YVGRLAQQVTA
+387 LAQQITK
-398 RVESLTADQGEA
+398 RVETLTADA
-410 GERLRKV
+410 GEGGEKLRRV
-417 WARGAERPLAHRLH
+417 WAKSAERPLAHRLH
-431 GMISQVEGEA
+431 GLISQVEGDA
-441 AKQLPTDVR
+441 ARQLPTDVR
-450 IGIERTCRALLKSTR
+450 VGVERSCRALLKSTR
-465 DVTTTWAELLSDRTA
+465 DVATTWAELLSDRSA
-480 LGMGVEQLAPGSF
+480 LGSGVEALAPGSF
-493 SAGELDRVV
+493 SAGELDRIV
-502 AWCSARGAEIVGQ
+502 AWCSARSAEIVGQ

-522 IAEARDARAVGDD
+522 FAEVREREEDKRAKRKPEDE
-535 ERDSK
+535 ERD
-540 RSKRQ
+540 
-545 RDEEKEEREDDADDD
+545 EREDDDDD
-560 EMRRGIDGLEISED
+560 EMRRGIDGLDISED

-579 EDDTILLRLHQ
+579 EDDTLLLRLHQ

-620 PVELS
+620 PVELA

-638 LSGDVQQRLLMDNG
+638 LSGDVQQRLMMDNG

-737 ASVCVITRFPEQADL
+737 ASVCVITRYPEQADL

-768 ADQDFSFKAGVDVT
+768 AEQDFSFKAGVDVT

-806 DDEEA
+806 DDDEA

>member
-1 MLRALAAFFCGND
+1 MSEVAED
-14 PFTVQPS
+14 S
-21 PALPMTEATQDPERD
+21 ERD
-36 AVVAEELACLERV
+36 AVVSEELACLERV
-49 QTHLKERAQRP
+49 QTHLRERSQRT
-60 SDRPGSAASADYEAR
+60 SDRPGAAAAAADYEAR

-109 DTTAVTVDPRSPYFG
+109 DTNTVTVDTRSPYFG
-124 RLVIEEGTKRR
+124 HLVIEEGTKRR

-159 PVSRLYYR
+159 PISRLYYR
-167 YEEGQDYDEVFGDRE
+167 YEEGDDYDEVFGDRE
-182 VTGLVKTRRSLS
+182 VTGLIKTRRSLS
-194 IVEAELRRITSPQG
+194 IVDSELRRITSPQG
-208 TFVRGKEGFRRV
+208 TFVRGKTGFRRV
-220 EAQAFKLTG
+220 EGQAFKLTG
-229 GAGSAIRAEQHHRPG
+229 GSGTAIRAEQHHRPG
-244 KLGIGSD
+244 KLGIGTEGVGD
-251 GGEDKHLREI
+251 DKHLREI
-261 TALIDPRQFDLI
+261 TAMIDPRQFDLM

-298 LAYLAFQDSRRFRPD
+298 LAYLAFQDSRRFRAD

-340 AIRTYEDWVRRLRQ
+340 AIRTYEDWVRRIRQ
-354 SLYPRL
+354 SLYTRL

-365 EDTPSAVSRFKKHPL
+365 DDTPTVVSRFKKHPL
-380 LLRLIEQ
+380 LLRLIDEHVTKLGDQ
-387 YVGRLAQQVTA
+387 ITA
-398 RVESLTADQGEA
+398 RIDALSANAGDLGESLRA
-410 GERLRKV
+410 GWVKS
-417 WARGAERPLAHRLH
+417 AKRPLGHRLH
-431 GMISQVEGEA
+431 GMIAHLESDA
-441 AKQLPTDVR
+441 ARGLPTDVR
-450 IGIERTCRALLKSTR
+450 VGIERSCRALLKSTR
-465 DVTTTWAELLSDRTA
+465 DVSTTWAELLSDRSV
-480 LGMGVEQLAPGSF
+480 LGAAVEKLAPGNF
-493 SAGELDRVV
+493 TPGELDRIV
-502 AWCSARGAEIVGQ
+502 AWCSARSAEIVGE
-515 IEARRED
+515 IEIRREER
-522 IAEARDARAVGDD
+522 AERTHSDDAEGGK
-535 ERDSK
+535 K
-540 RSKRQ
+540 RGRK
-545 RDEEKEEREDDADDD
+545 DEEETEREEEDDDD
-560 EMRRGIDGLEISED
+560 EMRRGIDGFDIAED
-574 AKLDP
+574 AKLDA

-620 PVELS
+620 PVELA
-625 VVLDTT
+625 VVLETT
-631 SAAKSIT
+631 SQARSIT

-660 GELGLSH
+660 GELSLSH
-667 VEIEPLK
+667 VEVEPLK
-674 LSYRSTKP
+674 LSYRSSKP
-682 IIDFSRAVLGPLASS
+682 IIDFSRAVLGPLASA

-737 ASVCVITRFPEQADL
+737 ASVCVIARFPEQADL

-768 ADQDFSFKAGVDVT
+768 AEQDFSFKPGVDVT

-806 DDEEA
+806 DDDEA
-811 RHLLHIAATRAAHQL
+811 RHLLHIASTRAAHQL
-826 WLFAVGR
+826 WLFVVGR
-833 PSPLLPQEL
+833 ASPLLPQEL
-842 KDRSL
+842 IDRSL

>member
-1 MLRALAAFFCGND
+1 MSEVA
-14 PFTVQPS
+14 
-21 PALPMTEATQDPERD
+21 EDPERD
-36 AVVAEELACLERV
+36 QVVSEELACLDRV
-49 QTHLKERAQRP
+49 QQHLRERAQRP
-60 SDRPGSAASADYEAR
+60 SDRPSAAASGDYEMR

-86 RMEDVPPLVQEMERL
+86 RLEDVPPLVQEMERL

-109 DTTAVTVDPRSPYFG
+109 DTTAVTVDARSPYFG
-124 RLVIEEGTKRR
+124 RLVIEEGPKQR

-167 YEEGQDYDEVFGDRE
+167 YEEGDDYDEVFGDRE
-182 VTGLVKTRRSLS
+182 VTGLIKTRRSLS

-208 TFVRGKEGFRRV
+208 TFVRGKDGFRRA
-220 EAQAFKLTG
+220 EGQSFKLTG
-229 GAGSAIRAEQHHRPG
+229 GAGTAIRAEQHHRPG
-244 KLGIGSD
+244 KLGIGTD
-251 GGEDKHLREI
+251 GGDDKHLREI

-298 LAYLAFQDSRRFRPD
+298 LAYLAFHDARRFRPD

-340 AIRTYEDWVRRLRQ
+340 AIRTYEDWARRIRQ

-365 EDTPSAVSRFKKHPL
+365 EDTPSVVSRFKKHPL
-380 LLRLIEQ
+380 LLKLFEQ
-387 YVGRLAQQVTA
+387 YAQKLGEQIAVRIA
-398 RVESLTADQGEA
+398 NLTKNDAELGEQ
-410 GERLRKV
+410 LQKT
-417 WARGAERPLAHRLH
+417 WAKSAERPFAHRLH
-431 GMISQVEGEA
+431 SLINRVEGEPGRS
-441 AKQLPTDVR
+441 LPTDVR
-450 IGIERTCRALLKSTR
+450 VGIERTCRALLKSTR
-465 DVTTTWAELLSDRTA
+465 DVPAAWAEILSDRSA
-480 LGMGVEQLAPGSF
+480 LGAGVEALAPGTF
-493 SAGELDRVV
+493 TAGELDRVV
-502 AWCSARGAEIVGQ
+502 GWCSARSAEIVGE
-515 IEARRED
+515 IETKREER
-522 IAEARDARAVGDD
+522 AEART
-535 ERDSK
+535 
-540 RSKRQ
+540 
-545 RDEEKEEREDDADDD
+545 RDEDDDGVKRRRGKDDDDDKGREEDDDADDD
-560 EMRRGIDGLEISED
+560 EMRRGIDGFDIAED

-579 EDDTILLRLHQ
+579 EDDTLLLRLHQ

-620 PVELS
+620 PLELAT
-625 VVLDTT
+625 VLDTT
-631 SAAKSIT
+631 SNARSIT
-638 LSGDVQQRLLMDNG
+638 LSGDVQQRLMMDNG
-652 FSDWKTVL
+652 FTDWKTVL
-660 GELGLSH
+660 GELNLSH

-737 ASVCVITRFPEQADL
+737 ASVAVITRYPEQADL

-768 ADQDFSFKAGVDVT
+768 AEQDFSFKPGVDVT

-806 DDEEA
+806 DDDEA

-833 PSPLLPQEL
+833 VSPLIPQDL

>member
-1 MLRALAAFFCGND
+1 MSEVVED
-14 PFTVQPS
+14 S
-21 PALPMTEATQDPERD
+21 ERD
-36 AVVAEELACLERV
+36 AVVSEEVACLERV
-49 QTHLKERAQRP
+49 QTHLRERAQRG
-60 SDRPGSAASADYEAR
+60 SERPAASAAADYEAR

-81 QISSA
+81 QISTA

-109 DTTAVTVDPRSPYFG
+109 DTTAVTVDTRSPYFG
-124 RLVIEEGTKRR
+124 RLVIEEGPKKR

-159 PVSRLYYR
+159 PVSRLFYR
-167 YEEGQDYDEVFGDRE
+167 YEEGDDYDEVFGDRE
-182 VTGLVKTRRSLS
+182 VTGLIKTRRSLS
-194 IVEAELRRITSPQG
+194 IVETQLRRITSPQG
-208 TFVRGKEGFRRV
+208 TFVRGKDGFRRV
-220 EAQAFKLTG
+220 ESQAFKLTG
-229 GAGSAIRAEQHHRPG
+229 GSGTAIRAEQHHRPG

-251 GGEDKHLREI
+251 GGDDKHLREI

-298 LAYLAFQDSRRFRPD
+298 LAYLAFQDARRFRPD
-313 KMLVIVFNDALA
+313 KLLVIVFNDALA

-340 AIRTYEDWVRRLRQ
+340 AIRTYEDWVRRIRQ

-365 EDTPSAVSRFKKHPL
+365 EDTPTSVSRFKKHPL
-380 LLRLIEQ
+380 LLRMIDDHVEK
-387 YVGRLAQQVTA
+387 LAAHLTT
-398 RVESLTADQGEA
+398 RINNLTAEAGEA
-410 GERLRKV
+410 GEALRSGWVK
-417 WARGAERPLAHRLH
+417 GEKRPLAHRLH
-431 GMISQVEGEA
+431 AMITQVEGDA
-441 AKQLPTDVR
+441 ARSLPTDVR
-450 IGIERTCRALLKSTR
+450 VGIERGCKALLKSTR
-465 DVTTTWAELLSDRTA
+465 DVSTTWAELLSDRSA
-480 LGMGVEQLAPGSF
+480 LGAAVDKLAPGSF
-493 SAGELDRVV
+493 TPGELDRVV
-502 AWCSARGAEIVGQ
+502 GWCSARSAEIVGE
-515 IEARRED
+515 IETRREER
-522 IAEARDARAVGDD
+522 AESRAHDDDGVKKRSRKDD
-535 ERDSK
+535 E
-540 RSKRQ
+540 
-545 RDEEKEEREDDADDD
+545 EHEREEEDDDD
-560 EMRRGIDGLEISED
+560 EMKRGIDGFDIAED

-579 EDDTILLRLHQ
+579 EDDTLLLRLHQ

-631 SAAKSIT
+631 SSAKSIT
-638 LSGDVQQRLLMDNG
+638 LSGDVQQRLMMDNG
-652 FSDWKTVL
+652 FTDWKTVL
-660 GELGLSH
+660 GELSLSH
-667 VEIEPLK
+667 VEVEPLK

-682 IIDFSRAVLGPLASS
+682 IIDFSRAILGPLASA

-726 ALRDLMQSEPQ
+726 ALRDLMQTEPQ

-768 ADQDFSFKAGVDVT
+768 AEQDFSFKPGVDVT

-806 DDEEA
+806 DDDEA

-826 WLFAVGR
+826 WLFVVGR

>member
-1 MLRALAAFFCGND
+1 M
-14 PFTVQPS
+14 S
-21 PALPMTEATQDPERD
+21 EAIEDPERD
-36 AVVAEELACLERV
+36 AVVAEEVACLSRV
-49 QTHLKERAQRP
+49 QQHLKERAQRP

-124 RLVIEEGTKRR
+124 RLVIEEGAKKR

-167 YEEGQDYDEVFGDRE
+167 YEEGDDYDEVFGDRE
-182 VTGLVKTRRSLS
+182 VTGLIKTRRSLS
-194 IVEAELRRITSPQG
+194 IVETELRRITSPQG
-208 TFVRGKEGFRRV
+208 TFVRSKDGFRRV
-220 EAQAFKLTG
+220 ESQSFKLTG
-229 GAGSAIRAEQHHRPG
+229 GAGTAIRAEQHHRPG

-251 GGEDKHLREI
+251 SGEDKHLREI

-340 AIRTYEDWVRRLRQ
+340 AIRTYEDWARRLRQ

-365 EDTPSAVSRFKKHPL
+365 EDTPSVVSRFKKHPL
-380 LLRLIEQ
+380 LLRLLEQ
-387 YVGRLAQQVTA
+387 HVAKLALPVTA
-398 RVESLTADQGEA
+398 RVERLTADAGEA
-410 GERLRKV
+410 GEKLRRI
-417 WARGAERPLAHRLH
+417 WAKSGERPLAHRLH
-431 GMISQVEGEA
+431 GLINQVEGDA
-441 AKQLPTDVR
+441 AKQLSTDVR
-450 IGIERTCRALLKSTR
+450 VGIERTCRALLKSTR
-465 DVTTTWAELLSDRTA
+465 DVATTWAELLSDRSA
-480 LGMGVEQLAPGSF
+480 LGSAVEALAPGSF
-493 SAGELDRVV
+493 TSGELDRIV
-502 AWCSARGAEIVGQ
+502 AWCSARSAEIVGQ

-522 IAEARDARAVGDD
+522 LAEIRDRSDGDSD
-535 ERDSK
+535 KRKRKSDEEERD
-540 RSKRQ
+540 
-545 RDEEKEEREDDADDD
+545 EREDDDDD
-560 EMRRGIDGLEISED
+560 EMRRGIDGLDIAED

-620 PVELS
+620 PVELA

-737 ASVCVITRFPEQADL
+737 ASVCVIARYPEQADL

-768 ADQDFSFKAGVDVT
+768 AEQDFSFKAGVDVT

-806 DDEEA
+806 DDDEA

>member
-1 MLRALAAFFCGND
+1 MSE
-14 PFTVQPS
+14 V
-21 PALPMTEATQDPERD
+21 TEDSERD
-36 AVVAEELACLERV
+36 AIASEELACLERV
-49 QTHLKERAQRP
+49 QTHLRERTQRS
-60 SDRPGSAASADYEAR
+60 SDRPGSVASADYEAR

-109 DTTAVTVDPRSPYFG
+109 DTSAVTVDPRSPYFG
-124 RLVIEEGTKRR
+124 RLVIEENGKKR

-167 YEEGQDYDEVFGDRE
+167 YEEGDDYDEVFGDRE

-194 IVEAELRRITSPQG
+194 IVDAELRRITSPQG
-208 TFVRGKEGFRRV
+208 VFVRGKDGFRRV
-220 EAQAFKLTG
+220 ESQSFKLKG
-229 GAGSAIRAEQHHRPG
+229 GAGAAIRAEQHHRPG
-244 KLGIGSD
+244 KLGIGAD

-313 KMLVIVFNDALA
+313 KLLVIVFNDALA

-340 AIRTYEDWVRRLRQ
+340 AIRTYEDWVRRIRQ

-360 PSKYR
+360 PSSYR
-365 EDTPSAVSRFKKHPL
+365 DDTPTVVSRFKKHPL
-380 LLRLIEQ
+380 LLRLIEEH
-387 YVGRLAQQVTA
+387 VAKLAAQVTA
-398 RVESLTADQGEA
+398 RVESLSADAGEQGEK
-410 GERLRKV
+410 LRKA
-417 WARGAERPLAHRLH
+417 WAKSGERPLAHRLH
-431 GMISQVEGEA
+431 ALINQVEGDA
-441 AKQLPTDVR
+441 ARSLPTDVR
-450 IGIERTCRALLKSTR
+450 VGIERSCRALLKSTR
-465 DVTTTWAELLSDRTA
+465 DVAAIWAELLSDRTV
-480 LGMGVEQLAPGSF
+480 LGAAVDSLAPGSF
-493 SAGELDRVV
+493 TPGELDRIV
-502 AWCSARGAEIVGQ
+502 AWCSARGAEIVGE
-515 IEARRED
+515 IESRREEL
-522 IAEARDARAVGDD
+522 AEKR
-535 ERDSK
+535 ERDGEEGEK
-540 RSKRQ
+540 RAGKRK
-545 RDEEKEEREDDADDD
+545 RDEEEPREEEDDDDD
-560 EMRRGIDGLEISED
+560 EMRRGIDGLDISET
-574 AKLDP
+574 AKLDA

-590 RLRGPLTRGK
+590 RIRGPLTRGK

-620 PVELS
+620 PVELA
-625 VVLDTT
+625 VVFDTT

-638 LSGDVQQRLLMDNG
+638 LSGDVQQRLHMDNG

-660 GELGLSH
+660 GELSLSH
-667 VEIEPLK
+667 VEVEPLK
-674 LSYRSTKP
+674 LSYRSSRS
-682 IIDFSRAVLGPLASS
+682 IIEFARAVLGPLASA
-697 DAPVATREGAPVDLF
+697 DAPQATREGAPVDLF
-712 THGHTGDAVATLSE
+712 QHGHTGDAVATLAE

-737 ASVCVITRFPEQADL
+737 ASVCVITRYPEQADL

-806 DDEEA
+806 DDPEA

-826 WLFAVGR
+826 WLFAVGKV
-833 PSPLLPQEL
+833 SPLIPQEL
-842 KDRSL
+842 RDRAL

>member
-1 MLRALAAFFCGND
+1 MSEVA
-14 PFTVQPS
+14 
-21 PALPMTEATQDPERD
+21 EDPERD

-49 QTHLKERAQRP
+49 QTHLRERSQRG
-60 SDRPGSAASADYEAR
+60 SERPGAAAAAADYEAR

-81 QISSA
+81 QISGA

-109 DTTAVTVDPRSPYFG
+109 DTNAVTVDPRSPYFG
-124 RLVIEEGTKRR
+124 RLVIEEGPKKR

-159 PVSRLYYR
+159 PISRLYYR
-167 YEEGQDYDEVFGDRE
+167 YEEGDDYDEVFGDRE
-182 VTGLVKTRRSLS
+182 VTGLIKTRRSLS
-194 IVEAELRRITSPQG
+194 IVDAQLRRITSPQG
-208 TFVRGKEGFRRV
+208 TFVRGKEGFRRA
-220 EAQAFKLTG
+220 ESQAFKLTG
-229 GAGSAIRAEQHHRPG
+229 GSGTAIRAEQHHRPG

-251 GGEDKHLREI
+251 GGDDKHLREI

-298 LAYLAFQDSRRFRPD
+298 LAYLAFQDARRFRPD
-313 KMLVIVFNDALA
+313 KLLVIVFNDALA

-340 AIRTYEDWVRRLRQ
+340 AIRTYEDWVRRIRQ

-365 EDTPSAVSRFKKHPL
+365 DDTPTTVSRFKKHPL
-380 LLRLIEQ
+380 LLRMIDDHVEK
-387 YVGRLAQQVTA
+387 LAAHLTT
-398 RVESLTADQGEA
+398 RINNLTADAGEA
-410 GERLRKV
+410 GERLRSGWLK
-417 WARGAERPLAHRLH
+417 GEKRPLAHRLH
-431 GMISQVEGEA
+431 AMITQVEGDA
-441 AKQLPTDVR
+441 ARSLPTDVR
-450 IGIERTCRALLKSTR
+450 VGIERGCRALLKSTR
-465 DVTTTWAELLSDRTA
+465 DVSTTWAELLSDRSA
-480 LGMGVEQLAPGSF
+480 LGAAVDKLAQGSF
-493 SAGELDRVV
+493 TPGELDRVV
-502 AWCSARGAEIVGQ
+502 GWCSARSAEIVGE
-515 IEARRED
+515 IETRREERAESRAHDDDGGKKRARRD
-522 IAEARDARAVGDD
+522 DD
-535 ERDSK
+535 EL
-540 RSKRQ
+540 
-545 RDEEKEEREDDADDD
+545 EREEDDDD
-560 EMRRGIDGLEISED
+560 EMKRGIDGFDIAED

-579 EDDTILLRLHQ
+579 EDDTLLLRLHQ

-600 LSKDPIVY
+600 LSKDPIIY

-620 PVELS
+620 PVELA

-631 SAAKSIT
+631 SSAKSIT
-638 LSGDVQQRLLMDNG
+638 LSGDVQQRLMMDNG
-652 FSDWKTVL
+652 FTDWKTVL
-660 GELGLSH
+660 GELSLSH
-667 VEIEPLK
+667 VEVEPLK

-682 IIDFSRAVLGPLASS
+682 IIEFSRAILGPLASA

-726 ALRDLMQSEPQ
+726 ALRDLMQTEPQ
-737 ASVCVITRFPEQADL
+737 ASVCVIARFPEQADL

-768 ADQDFSFKAGVDVT
+768 AEQDFSFKPGVDVT

-806 DDEEA
+806 DDDEA

-826 WLFAVGR
+826 WLFVVGR

-842 KDRSL
+842 IDRSL

>member
-1 MLRALAAFFCGND
+1 MSEVVD
-14 PFTVQPS
+14 
-21 PALPMTEATQDPERD
+21 DPERD
-36 AVVAEELACLERV
+36 TIVAEEVACLERV
-49 QTHLKERAQRP
+49 QKHLKERAQRP

-86 RMEDVPPLVQEMERL
+86 RLEDVPPLVQEMERL

-124 RLVIEEGTKRR
+124 RLVIEENGKRR

-167 YEEGQDYDEVFGDRE
+167 YDEGDDYDEVFGDRE

-208 TFVRGKEGFRRV
+208 TFVRGKQGFRRV

-229 GAGSAIRAEQHHRPG
+229 GAGTAIRAEQHHRPG
-244 KLGIGSD
+244 KLGIGAD

-354 SLYPRL
+354 GLYPRL

-365 EDTPSAVSRFKKHPL
+365 DDTPTVVSRFKKHPL

-387 YVGRLAQQVTA
+387 HVARLADQVTR
-398 RVESLTADQGEA
+398 RVADLTSEHGEA
-410 GERLRKV
+410 GEKLRRA
-417 WARGAERPLAHRLH
+417 WAKSSERPLAHRLH
-431 GMISQVEGEA
+431 GLIAQVEGEA
-441 AKQLPTDVR
+441 ARQLPTDVR
-450 IGIERTCRALLKSTR
+450 VGVERTCRALLKSTR
-465 DVTTTWAELLSDRTA
+465 DVATTWAELLSDRTI
-480 LGMGVEQLAPGSF
+480 LGAAVEQLAPGSF
-493 SAGELDRVV
+493 TAGELDRVV
-502 AWCSARGAEIVGQ
+502 AWCSARSGEIVGQ

-522 IAEARDARAVGDD
+522 LAEARSSRDDDDDKKANKRRSEEKD
-535 ERDSK
+535 ERDD
-540 RSKRQ
+540 
-545 RDEEKEEREDDADDD
+545 DEDDDD
-560 EMRRGIDGLEISED
+560 EMRRGIDGLDIAED
-574 AKLDP
+574 AKLDV
-579 EDDTILLRLHQ
+579 EDDTLLLRLHQ

-667 VEIEPLK
+667 VEVEPLK

-682 IIDFSRAVLGPLASS
+682 IIDFSRAVLGELASK
-697 DAPVATREGAPVDLF
+697 DAPVATREGTPVDLF
-712 THGHTGDAVATLSE
+712 THGHTGDAVATLAE

-737 ASVCVITRFPEQADL
+737 ASVAVIARYPEQADL

-768 ADQDFSFKAGVDVT
+768 AEQDFSFKAGVDVT

-806 DDEEA
+806 DDDEA

-833 PSPLLPQEL
+833 PSPLIPQEL
-842 KDRSL
+842 RDRSL

>member
-1 MLRALAAFFCGND
+1 MSVAN
-14 PFTVQPS
+14 
-21 PALPMTEATQDPERD
+21 EDPERE
-36 AVVAEELACLERV
+36 AVVGEELACLERV
-49 QTHLKERAQRP
+49 QLHLRQRAQRP

-109 DTTAVTVDPRSPYFG
+109 DTSLVTVDPRSPYFG
-124 RLVIEEGTKRR
+124 RLVVEEGPKQR

-167 YEEGQDYDEVFGDRE
+167 YEEGDDYDEVFGDRE
-182 VTGLVKTRRSLS
+182 VTGLIKTRRSLS
-194 IVEAELRRITSPQG
+194 IVETELRRITSPQG
-208 TFVRGKEGFRRV
+208 TFVRGKDGFRRA
-220 EAQAFKLTG
+220 ESQAFKLTG
-229 GAGSAIRAEQHHRPG
+229 GSGSAIRAEQHHRPG
-244 KLGIGSD
+244 KLGIGND

-298 LAYLAFQDSRRFRPD
+298 LAYLAFQDARRFRPD
-313 KMLVIVFNDALA
+313 KLLVIVFNDALA

-340 AIRTYEDWVRRLRQ
+340 AIRTYEDWARRIRQ

-365 EDTPSAVSRFKKHPL
+365 DDTPSVVSRFKKHPL
-380 LLRLIEQ
+380 LLRLIDQ
-387 YVGRLAQQVTA
+387 HVAKLAEQVTS
-398 RVESLTADQGEA
+398 RVKTLTLEA
-410 GERLRKV
+410 GELGEKTRSA
-417 WARGAERPLAHRLH
+417 WARSEGRPFGHRLH
-431 GMISQVEGEA
+431 ALINHIESEG
-441 AKQLPTDVR
+441 AKSLPTDVR
-450 IGIERTCRALLKSTR
+450 IGIERVCRSQLKATR
-465 DVTTTWAELLSDRTA
+465 DVSTTWAEILSDRST
-480 LGMGVEQLAPGSF
+480 LGDSVERLSPGSF
-493 SAGELDRVV
+493 TLGELDRIV
-502 AWCSARGAEIVGQ
+502 AWCSARSGEIVGE
-515 IEARRED
+515 IDFRREQGP
-522 IAEARDARAVGDD
+522 ELRDRSGDENGGREKPRRSENED
-535 ERDSK
+535 ER
-540 RSKRQ
+540 
-545 RDEEKEEREDDADDD
+545 EHEREREREREREEDDDD
-560 EMRRGIDGLEISED
+560 EMRRGVDGLDIAEG

-579 EDDTILLRLHQ
+579 EDDTLLLRLHQ

-620 PVELS
+620 PVELA

-631 SAAKSIT
+631 SQARSIT
-638 LSGDVQQRLLMDNG
+638 LSGDTQQRLMMDNG

-660 GELGLSH
+660 GELGLNH
-667 VEIEPLK
+667 VEVEPLK

-682 IIDFSRAVLGPLASS
+682 IIDFSRFVLGPLASA
-697 DAPVATREGAPVDLF
+697 DAPQATREGAPVDLF
-712 THGHTGDAVATLSE
+712 THGHTGDAVATLAE

-737 ASVCVITRFPEQADL
+737 ASVAVITRYPEQADL

-768 ADQDFSFKAGVDVT
+768 AEQDFAFKPGVDVT

-806 DDEEA
+806 DDDEA

-826 WLFAVGR
+826 WIFVVGR
-833 PSPLLPQEL
+833 PSLMIPQEMR
-842 KDRSL
+842 DRSL